1 MGAVTGQEGVLVSL
15 EYYYNSIP
23 PHEGSGNEG
32 PGNTDIGAAH
42 ADCEGLASP
51 NCRLGVQ
58 LENRTDEWLVFKNG
72 HASLVINRL
81 SLDAS
86 RLSEASSATAMTARN
101 WDKFRDEG
109 GVCLLGSGN
118 CTDAYLNDMPAV
130 KAHYPGTGA
139 GSYSYDPDTRHG
151 VSSGYND
158 VRFGMYFE
166 GLAVES
172 NTADAQNTAADVQ
185 NGFMQNANGSFM
197 GGSIADNNGHQAMI
211 NFGGNFFMYGF

>member
-1 MGAVTGQEGVLVSL
+1 MTGQEGVLVSL

-23 PHEGSGNEG
+23 PHKGSGNEG
-32 PGNTDIGAAH
+32 LGNTDIGAAH
-42 ADCEGLASP
+42 ADCTGLASP
-51 NCRLGVQ
+51 NCRLGLQ

-72 HASLVINRL
+72 HASLVVNRL

-86 RLSEASSATAMTARN
+86 RLSEASSASAMTARN
-101 WDKFRDEG
+101 WNKFRNEDG
-109 GVCLLGSGN
+109 DCLLGSGN

-139 GSYSYDPDTRHG
+139 GGYDPVTG
-151 VSSGYND
+151 VSSGYSD

-172 NTADAQNTAADVQ
+172 NTALNVQ
-185 NGFMQNANGSFM
+185 DGFMQNANGSFM
-197 GGSIADNNGHQAMI
+197 GGNIADNNGHQAMI
-211 NFGGNFFMYGF
+211 NFGGNFYMYGF